1 MPIGFASCTPRTG
14 APLVPLM
21 ISPSTAFLWM
31 RGSGN
36 SSGYQKVWPVSPG
49 LLRRLLGA
57 PFGHFGVMPAD
68 QDVRHFPPTIFGW
81 AGVVRIV
88 QKKPCFVEIC
98 ITVRRNGFALFE
110 FAERLVFSGGF
121 IPEGSW
127 QQPRHR
133 IQNNSCGQF
142 AATQH
147 IIAN

>member
-1 MPIGFASCTPRTG
+1 MPIGFASCTPRTE

-68 QDVRHFPPTIFGW
+68 QGVRHFPPTIFGR

-88 QKKPCFVEIC
+88 QQQPGFSRIGIAGC
-98 ITVRRNGFALFE
+98 RNGFFGLE
-110 FAERLVFSGGF
+110 FAERL
-121 IPEGSW
+121 
-127 QQPRHR
+127 
-133 IQNNSCGQF
+133 
-142 AATQH
+142 
-147 IIAN
+147 